1 MEERLLKSYIEEMQ
15 KGNMEYFNAFYEETK
30 KAVFYNIFALT
41 KSHETSED
49 LLHDTYVKFL
59 KEIKNIDL
67 NKSIGG
73 YLMMISKNIT
83 LDYFKKNNR
92 IELNDEEGN
101 VVQFEF
107 LDLVE
112 LDGEEYVVLL
122 PVVGDGEEGDGE
134 VVILKLESTDEEAG
148 EESYVGVDDEQIL
161 NKVFQIF
168 KEKYKDEFN
177 FMDED

>member
-92 IELNDEEGN
+92 IELNDEEN
-101 VVQFEF
+101 KYVEKENKN
-107 LDLVE
+107 E
-112 LDGEEYVVLL
+112 LDQNLL
-122 PVVGDGEEGDGE
+122 LEKIKE
-134 VVILKLESTDEEAG
+134 ILKEKE
-148 EESYVGVDDEQIL
+148 
-161 NKVFQIF
+161 FQIF
-168 KEKYKDEFN
+168 VLHALNDLTFEEIAKIIKRPLGTVIWSYNNSIKKIKKEVEIL
-177 FMDED
+177 

>member
-1 MEERLLKSYIEEMQ
+1 MEESLLKSYVTEMQ

-92 IELNDEEGN
+92 IELNDEEN
-101 VVQFEF
+101 KYVEKENKN
-107 LDLVE
+107 E
-112 LDGEEYVVLL
+112 LDQNILL
-122 PVVGDGEEGDGE
+122 EKIKG
-134 VVILKLESTDEEAG
+134 ILKEKE
-148 EESYVGVDDEQIL
+148 
-161 NKVFQIF
+161 FQIF
-168 KEKYKDEFN
+168 VLHALNDLTFEEIAKIIKRPLGTVIWSYNNSIKKIKKEVEIL
-177 FMDED
+177 

>member
-92 IELNDEEGN
+92 IELNDEEN
-101 VVQFEF
+101 KYVEKENKN
-107 LDLVE
+107 E
-112 LDGEEYVVLL
+112 LDQNLL
-122 PVVGDGEEGDGE
+122 LEKIKG
-134 VVILKLESTDEEAG
+134 ILKEKE
-148 EESYVGVDDEQIL
+148 
-161 NKVFQIF
+161 FQIF
-168 KEKYKDEFN
+168 VLHALNDLTFEEIAKIIKRPLGTVIWSYNNSIKKIKKEVEIL
-177 FMDED
+177 

>member
-1 MEERLLKSYIEEMQ
+1 MVWIMEERLLKSYIEEMQ

-83 LDYFKKNNR
+83 FDYFKKNNR
-92 IELNDEEGN
+92 IELNDEEN
-101 VVQFEF
+101 KYVEKENKN
-107 LDLVE
+107 E
-112 LDGEEYVVLL
+112 LDQNLL
-122 PVVGDGEEGDGE
+122 LEKIKG
-134 VVILKLESTDEEAG
+134 ILKEKE
-148 EESYVGVDDEQIL
+148 
-161 NKVFQIF
+161 FQIF
-168 KEKYKDEFN
+168 VLHALNDLTFEEIAKIIKRPLGTVIWSYNNSIKKIKKEVEILWQ
-177 FMDED
+177 E

>member
-1 MEERLLKSYIEEMQ
+1 MEESLLKSYVTKKK

-92 IELNDEEGN
+92 IELNDEEN
-101 VVQFEF
+101 KYVEKENKN
-107 LDLVE
+107 E
-112 LDGEEYVVLL
+112 LDQNLL
-122 PVVGDGEEGDGE
+122 LEKIKE
-134 VVILKLESTDEEAG
+134 ILKEKE
-148 EESYVGVDDEQIL
+148 
-161 NKVFQIF
+161 FQIF
-168 KEKYKDEFN
+168 VLHALNDLTFEEIAKIIKRPLGTVIWSYNNSIKKIKKEVEIL
-177 FMDED
+177 

>member
-1 MEERLLKSYIEEMQ
+1 MQ

-92 IELNDEEGN
+92 IELNDEEN
-101 VVQFEF
+101 KYVEKENKN
-107 LDLVE
+107 E
-112 LDGEEYVVLL
+112 LDQNLL
-122 PVVGDGEEGDGE
+122 LEKIKG
-134 VVILKLESTDEEAG
+134 ILKEKE
-148 EESYVGVDDEQIL
+148 
-161 NKVFQIF
+161 FQIF
-168 KEKYKDEFN
+168 VLHALNDLTFEEIAKIIKRPLGTVIWSYNNSIKKIKKEVEIL
-177 FMDED
+177 

>member
-1 MEERLLKSYIEEMQ
+1 MQ

-41 KSHETSED
+41 KSHEISED

-92 IELNDEEGN
+92 IELNDEEN
-101 VVQFEF
+101 KYVEKENKN
-107 LDLVE
+107 E
-112 LDGEEYVVLL
+112 LDQNLL
-122 PVVGDGEEGDGE
+122 LEKIKE
-134 VVILKLESTDEEAG
+134 ILKEKE
-148 EESYVGVDDEQIL
+148 
-161 NKVFQIF
+161 FQIF
-168 KEKYKDEFN
+168 VLHALNDLTFEEIAKIIKRPLGTVIWSYNNSIKKIKKEVEIL
-177 FMDED
+177 

>member
-1 MEERLLKSYIEEMQ
+1 MEESLLKSYVTEMQ

-41 KSHETSED
+41 KSHEISED

-92 IELNDEEGN
+92 IELNDEEN
-101 VVQFEF
+101 KYVEKENKN
-107 LDLVE
+107 E
-112 LDGEEYVVLL
+112 LDQNLL
-122 PVVGDGEEGDGE
+122 LEKIKE
-134 VVILKLESTDEEAG
+134 ILKEKE
-148 EESYVGVDDEQIL
+148 
-161 NKVFQIF
+161 FQIF
-168 KEKYKDEFN
+168 VLHALNDLTFEEIAKIIKRPLGTVIWSYNNSIKKIKKEVEIL
-177 FMDED
+177 

>member
-92 IELNDEEGN
+92 IELNDEEN
-101 VVQFEF
+101 KYVERENKN
-107 LDLVE
+107 E
-112 LDGEEYVVLL
+112 LDQNLL
-122 PVVGDGEEGDGE
+122 LEKIKG
-134 VVILKLESTDEEAG
+134 ILKEKE
-148 EESYVGVDDEQIL
+148 
-161 NKVFQIF
+161 FQIF
-168 KEKYKDEFN
+168 VLHALNDLTFEEIAKIIKRPLGTVIWSYNNSIKKIKKEVEIL
-177 FMDED
+177 

>member
-73 YLMMISKNIT
+73 YLMMISKNIA

-92 IELNDEEGN
+92 IELNDEEN
-101 VVQFEF
+101 KYVEKENKN
-107 LDLVE
+107 E
-112 LDGEEYVVLL
+112 LDQNLL
-122 PVVGDGEEGDGE
+122 LEKIKE
-134 VVILKLESTDEEAG
+134 ILKEKE
-148 EESYVGVDDEQIL
+148 
-161 NKVFQIF
+161 FQIF
-168 KEKYKDEFN
+168 VLHALNDLTFEEIAKIIKRPLGTVIWSYNNSIKKIKKEVEIL
-177 FMDED
+177 

>member
-1 MEERLLKSYIEEMQ
+1 MEESLLKSYIEEMQ

-92 IELNDEEGN
+92 IELNDEEN
-101 VVQFEF
+101 KYVEKENKN
-107 LDLVE
+107 E
-112 LDGEEYVVLL
+112 LDQNLL
-122 PVVGDGEEGDGE
+122 LEKIKG
-134 VVILKLESTDEEAG
+134 ILKEKE
-148 EESYVGVDDEQIL
+148 
-161 NKVFQIF
+161 FQIF
-168 KEKYKDEFN
+168 VLHALNDLTFEEIAKIIKRPLGTVIWSYNNSIKKIKKEVEIL
-177 FMDED
+177 

>member
-92 IELNDEEGN
+92 IELNDEESKYVEKEN
-101 VVQFEF
+101 KN
-107 LDLVE
+107 E
-112 LDGEEYVVLL
+112 LDQNLL
-122 PVVGDGEEGDGE
+122 LEKIKG
-134 VVILKLESTDEEAG
+134 ILKEKE
-148 EESYVGVDDEQIL
+148 
-161 NKVFQIF
+161 FQIF
-168 KEKYKDEFN
+168 VLHALNDLTFEEIAKIIKRPLGTVIWSYNNSIKKIKKEVEIL
-177 FMDED
+177 

>member
-1 MEERLLKSYIEEMQ
+1 MLFMKKQ
-15 KGNMEYFNAFYEETK
+15 K

-41 KSHETSED
+41 KSHEISED

-92 IELNDEEGN
+92 IELNDEEN
-101 VVQFEF
+101 KYVEKENKN
-107 LDLVE
+107 E
-112 LDGEEYVVLL
+112 LDQNLL
-122 PVVGDGEEGDGE
+122 LEKIKE
-134 VVILKLESTDEEAG
+134 ILKEKE
-148 EESYVGVDDEQIL
+148 
-161 NKVFQIF
+161 FQIF
-168 KEKYKDEFN
+168 VLHALNDLTFEEIAKIIKRPLGTVIWSYNNSIKKIKKEVEIL
-177 FMDED
+177 